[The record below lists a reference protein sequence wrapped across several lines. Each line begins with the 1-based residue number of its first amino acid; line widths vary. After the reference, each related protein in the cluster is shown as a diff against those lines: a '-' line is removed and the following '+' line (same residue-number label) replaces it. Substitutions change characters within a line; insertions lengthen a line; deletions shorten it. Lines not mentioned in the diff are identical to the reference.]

1 LNYIV
6 EIKAFYDLV
15 YAKQLSTGQIAL
27 WHALMYLN
35 NKCAWAEWFSAPNIT
50 LELQTG
56 LSRQGIQKARNAL
69 KQYGVIDFRSNGTKA
84 TSYKM
89 VTMSNNFRV
98 GCQDSFQDGCQDGC
112 QDSFQVGSTLNKLNQ
127 TKLNETKRERE
138 TPREKRPR
146 TKFIPPTVDEVRA
159 YCQERNNG
167 IDPEAFVAHYTANG
181 WKVGKAD
188 MKDWKSA
195 VITWEK
201 RRREYGAAAHR
212 GNNHTARTQGDSK
225 PAPKLG
231 TVL

>member
-1 LNYIV
+1 MNYIV

-27 WHALMYLN
+27 WHALMHLN

-69 KQYGVIDFRSNGTKA
+69 KQYGVIDFRFNGTKA

-89 VTMSNNFRV
+89 VTMSDRFQV
-98 GCQDSFQDGCQDGC
+98 GCQDSFQDGC
-112 QDSFQVGSTLNKLNQ
+112 QVGSTLNKLNQ

-138 TPREKRPR
+138 TPKEKRPR
-146 TKFIPPTVDEVRA
+146 TKFIPPTVEEVRA
-159 YCQERNNG
+159 YCESRGNG
-167 IDPEAFVAHYTANG
+167 IDPERFVAFYASKG
-181 WKVGKAD
+181 WRIGKEP
-188 MKDWKSA
+188 MKDWQMA
-195 VITWEK
+195 IITWEK
-201 RRREYGAAAHR
+201 RRKEDGASAHR
-212 GNNHTARTQGDSK
+212 GHNHTARTQGDSK